1 MKLNKIIFI
10 DYPNFPFGI
19 SAAQNKLRFMVQC
32 IISANYFT
40 EIYSLNK
47 NKPISNRFKGF
58 YKNVRFVFFGK
69 KNTNFLISYFTSF
82 FKELLF
88 LKRKSNQKKQK
99 IIIIHYT
106 WFPLLLYYR
115 IISLILGYKLIIHI
129 MEWHVSIKTN
139 KLIKR
144 FNDFLFDYFS
154 FLIADGAIVITHF
167 IQKKVNNLN
176 KSLPIYVLPAIT
188 DFKIFQKINSNPK

>member
-1 MKLNKIIFI
+1 
-10 DYPNFPFGI
+10 
-19 SAAQNKLRFMVQC
+19 MVQC

-88 LKRKSNQKKQK
+88 LKEN
-99 IIIIHYT
+99 
-106 WFPLLLYYR
+106 
-115 IISLILGYKLIIHI
+115 
-129 MEWHVSIKTN
+129 
-139 KLIKR
+139 LIKKAEDYYNPLHLVS
-144 FNDFLFDYFS
+144 FTSVLQDYF
-154 FLIADGAIVITHF
+154 I
-167 IQKKVNNLN
+167 
-176 KSLPIYVLPAIT
+176 
-188 DFKIFQKINSNPK
+188 DFGLQANHSYNGMACFNQN